1 MVQHAFLRTE
11 FNFLV
16 IILLIS
22 TGMKKKVGVWID
34 TEKAVIISLN
44 GVEHRA
50 NIQHSQSGERIRKS
64 PKISDETYQIISSPI
79 QTKLRLPGD
88 TKEFA
93 RSGNQHYSTEI
104 KNMHKLKNVKQQ
116 FFKIILQGI
125 KDADEFVLFG
135 PSLIKKEFE
144 TLMCKYPQIH
154 SHLLSVESADVM
166 TDKQMVQWVENY
178 FRSVNQLNHQA

>member
-1 MVQHAFLRTE
+1 
-11 FNFLV
+11 
-16 IILLIS
+16 
-22 TGMKKKVGVWID
+22 MKKKVGVWID

-50 NIQHSQSGERIRKS
+50 NILNSQPGERIGKS
-64 PKISDETYQIISSPI
+64 PKISNESVQVISSPI
-79 QTKLRLPGD
+79 QTKLRIPGD

-116 FFKIILQGI
+116 FFKNILQGI
-125 KDADEFVLFG
+125 KDVDELVLFG

-144 TLMCKYPQIH
+144 SQMCKHPQIH
-154 SHLLSVESADVM
+154 SRLLSVEAADIM
-166 TDKQMVQWVENY
+166 TDNQMVQWVENY
-178 FRSVNQLNHQA
+178 FRNSSILNQQGSNRKVI

>member
-1 MVQHAFLRTE
+1 
-11 FNFLV
+11 
-16 IILLIS
+16 
-22 TGMKKKVGVWID
+22 MKKKVGVWID

-50 NIQHSQSGERIRKS
+50 TLRTSLSGERSSKS
-64 PKISDETYQIISSPI
+64 PKISDESYKIISSPI
-79 QTKLRLPGD
+79 QTKLRIPGD

-116 FFKIILQGI
+116 FFKVILQGI
-125 KDADEFVLFG
+125 KDVDEFVLFG

-144 TLMCKYPQIH
+144 ALTCKYPQIH
-154 SHLLSVESADVM
+154 SRLLSVEPADIM
-166 TDKQMVQWVENY
+166 SDKQKVQWVENY
-178 FRSVNQLNHQA
+178 FKSSEYQHQQASNH

>member
-1 MVQHAFLRTE
+1 
-11 FNFLV
+11 
-16 IILLIS
+16 
-22 TGMKKKVGVWID
+22 MKKKVGVWID

-50 NIQHSQSGERIRKS
+50 NIQHSQSGERISKS

-88 TKEFA
+88 TKDFA
-93 RSGNQHYSTEI
+93 RSGSQHYSTEI

-125 KDADEFVLFG
+125 KDVDEFVLFG

-144 TLMCKYPQIH
+144 SVMCKYPQIH
-154 SHLLSVESADVM
+154 AHLLSVEPADVM
-166 TDKQMVQWVENY
+166 SDKQKVQWVENY
-178 FRSVNQLNHQA
+178 FRLSNQLNHQ

>member
-1 MVQHAFLRTE
+1 
-11 FNFLV
+11 
-16 IILLIS
+16 
-22 TGMKKKVGVWID
+22 MKKKVGVWID

-50 NIQHSQSGERIRKS
+50 NILNSQPGERIGKS
-64 PKISDETYQIISSPI
+64 PKISHDSYQVISSPI

-104 KNMHKLKNVKQQ
+104 KNMHKLKNVKNQ
-116 FFKIILQGI
+116 FFKNILQGI
-125 KDADEFVLFG
+125 KDVDELVLFG

-144 TLMCKYPQIH
+144 AIMCKYPQIH
-154 SHLLSVESADVM
+154 SRLLSVEAADVM
-166 TDKQMVQWVENY
+166 TDKQMVQWVESY
-178 FRSVNQLNHQA
+178 FRSAKQLNHQG

>member
-1 MVQHAFLRTE
+1 
-11 FNFLV
+11 
-16 IILLIS
+16 
-22 TGMKKKVGVWID
+22 MKKKVGVWID

-50 NIQHSQSGERIRKS
+50 ATQHSLTGERSGKS
-64 PKISDETYQIISSPI
+64 PKITDETYQIISSPI

-88 TKEFA
+88 TKDFA
-93 RSGNQHYSTEI
+93 RSGSQHYSTEI

-125 KDADEFVLFG
+125 KDVDEFVLFG

-144 TLMCKYPQIH
+144 SVMSKYPQIH
-154 SHLLSVESADVM
+154 SHLLSVEPADVM
-166 TDKQMVQWVENY
+166 SDKQKVQWVENY
-178 FRSVNQLNHQA
+178 FRSSNQLNHQ

>member
-1 MVQHAFLRTE
+1 M
-11 FNFLV
+11 V

-22 TGMKKKVGVWID
+22 TRMKKKVGVWID

-50 NIQHSQSGERIRKS
+50 NIQQSRSGERIRKS
-64 PKISDETYQIISSPI
+64 PKISDERYQIISSPI

-93 RSGNQHYSTEI
+93 RSGIQHYSTEI

-125 KDADEFVLFG
+125 KDVDEFVLFG

-178 FRSVNQLNHQA
+178 FRSVDQLNHQG

>member
-1 MVQHAFLRTE
+1 
-11 FNFLV
+11 
-16 IILLIS
+16 
-22 TGMKKKVGVWID
+22 MKKKVGVWID

-50 NIQHSQSGERIRKS
+50 NILNSQSGERIGKS
-64 PKISDETYQIISSPI
+64 PKISNESLQVISSPI
-79 QTKLRLPGD
+79 QTKLRIPGD

-116 FFKIILQGI
+116 FFKNILQGI
-125 KDADEFVLFG
+125 KDVDELVLFG

-144 TLMCKYPQIH
+144 SQMCKHPQIH
-154 SHLLSVESADVM
+154 SRLLSVEAADIM
-166 TDKQMVQWVENY
+166 TDNQMVQWVENY
-178 FRSVNQLNHQA
+178 FRNASILNQQGSNRKVI

>member
-1 MVQHAFLRTE
+1 
-11 FNFLV
+11 
-16 IILLIS
+16 
-22 TGMKKKVGVWID
+22 MKKKAGVWID

-50 NIQHSQSGERIRKS
+50 NILNSQQGERMSKS
-64 PKISDETYQIISSPI
+64 PKISNETYKIISSPI

-116 FFKIILQGI
+116 FFKVILQGI
-125 KDADEFVLFG
+125 EDVDEFVLFG

-144 TLMCKYPQIH
+144 SLMCKYPQIH
-154 SHLLSVESADVM
+154 SRLLSVEPADVM
-166 TDKQMVQWVENY
+166 SDKQKVQWVENY
-178 FRSVNQLNHQA
+178 FKSSDELNHPRSIH